1 MFKFITKFF
10 KKKPK
15 EQELFSDDFKKLAK
29 DIIERPKDKPY
40 DDYIKSRVIAP
51 VDLSEFAKTLDF
63 NNKLDLTVHNLS
75 MLSEDAKKQ
84 IEEIIKEDYKKYRS
98 SVAHPTYSE

>member
-15 EQELFSDDFKKLAK
+15 EQELFSEDFKKLAK
-29 DIIERPKDKPY
+29 AVVERPKDKPY
-40 DDYIKSRVIAP
+40 DDYIKSRVLASA
-51 VDLSEFAKTLDF
+51 DFSEFAKTLDF
-63 NNKLDLTVHNLS
+63 NNSLDLTVHNWS
-75 MLSEDAKKQ
+75 RLSEDAKKQ